1 MKRTAVLFTLTVQ
14 CIISLGAALV
24 EINLTSDR
32 AETSQANLI
41 AATLVKDT
49 LIDAESGVRGFII
62 TGDPSYLEQ
71 YHNALNVIDDQVEV
85 LQNPAI
91 TKLVHTKLGVLAN
104 AVEVRRNEGFEAVL
118 AMSDNNVGKKLTD
131 GVRTIVQD
139 IQNAETKRAY
149 GATHM
154 LRILSRFM
162 IGDAIVLFGC
172 IASLIIL
179 PWSAKA
185 VLAKPEAAK

>member
-1 MKRTAVLFTLTVQ
+1 VIRTLVFFSLTVL
-14 CIISLGAALV
+14 CIISLGAGLV
-24 EINLTSDR
+24 EINLTSNR
-32 AETSQANLI
+32 AEISQANLI

-62 TGDPSYLEQ
+62 TDDASYLEQ
-71 YHNALNVIDDQVEV
+71 YHNALNVIDDRVEV
-85 LQNPAI
+85 LQNPA
-91 TKLVHTKLGVLAN
+91 VTKLGFLAN

-149 GATHM
+149 AATHM
-154 LRILSRFM
+154 LRVLSRFM
-162 IGDAIVLFGC
+162 IGDTIVLFGC
-172 IASLIIL
+172 IASLILL
-179 PWSAKA
+179 PWSVKA
-185 VLAKPEAAK
+185 VVAEPEAAK

>member
-1 MKRTAVLFTLTVQ
+1 MIRTAVLFTLTVL

-49 LIDAESGVRGFII
+49 LIDAESGVRGYII
-62 TGDPSYLEQ
+62 TDDDSYLEQ
-71 YHNALNVIDDQVEV
+71 YYNALDLIDNQVVV

-91 TKLVHTKLGVLAN
+91 TELVHTKLGFLAK
-104 AVEVRRNEGFEAVL
+104 AVEVRHKDGFQAVL
-118 AMSDNNVGKKLTD
+118 AMSNSNVGKKLTD
-131 GVRTIVQD
+131 GVRTIVQG
-139 IQNAETKRAY
+139 IQNAERKRASA
-149 GATHM
+149 ATHM
-154 LRILSRFM
+154 LRMLSRFM
-162 IGDAIVLFGC
+162 IGDTIVLFGC
-172 IASLIIL
+172 ISGLIML

>member
-1 MKRTAVLFTLTVQ
+1 VIRTWVFFSLTVL
-14 CIISLGAALV
+14 CIISLGAGLV

-62 TGDPSYLEQ
+62 TDDASYLEQ
-71 YHNALNVIDDQVEV
+71 YHNALDVIDNQVEV

-91 TKLVHTKLGVLAN
+91 TKLVHTKLGFLAN
-104 AVEVRRNEGFEAVL
+104 AVEVRRNDGFEAVL

-131 GVRTIVQD
+131 GVRTIVQG

-149 GATHM
+149 AATHM
-154 LRILSRFM
+154 LRILSRIM
-162 IGDAIVLFGC
+162 IGNAIVLFCC

-179 PWSAKA
+179 PWSVKA
-185 VLAKPEAAK
+185 VVAEPEAIK

>member
-1 MKRTAVLFTLTVQ
+1 MIRTAVLFSLTVL

-49 LIDAESGVRGFII
+49 LIDAESGVRGYII
-62 TGDPSYLEQ
+62 TDDDSYLEQ
-71 YHNALNVIDDQVEV
+71 YYNALDLIDNQVVV

-91 TKLVHTKLGVLAN
+91 TELVHTKLGFLAK
-104 AVEVRRNEGFEAVL
+104 AVEVRHKDGFQAVL
-118 AMSDNNVGKKLTD
+118 AMSNSNVGKKLTD
-131 GVRTIVQD
+131 GVRTIVQG
-139 IQNAETKRAY
+139 IQNAERKRASA
-149 GATHM
+149 ATHM
-154 LRILSRFM
+154 LRMLSRFM
-162 IGDAIVLFGC
+162 IGDTIVLFGC
-172 IASLIIL
+172 ISGLIML